1 MIGCRLCRGP
11 TCSENLARLEIFGVV
26 SWGAGGE
33 DLRGRGSLS
42 KRLAPTPLIIPYPSS
57 MPAAVNLKYQ
67 RSQRPTATTNGSGS
81 TSNGVKPFSGS
92 SRRVD
97 DDFIMTLD
105 SDDEGEGE
113 AVGQSEAESSSQQP
127 DESAGEAESG
137 PSRKQKSTAGLG
149 KGEKIIDGKGKGRA
163 PATGPPPGEEL
174 ALDKGFSFDV
184 DEDDVSRHNGWDFNV
199 ANGSAGGKKDKSVTV
214 DDIIESKRARRGDL
228 GLPTVDSDEEGSDAS
243 QEEDDEEEDDAE
255 EQWGGFSDE
264 DAQAQDAQ
272 DSESDEDDEAFGA
285 GVKPEHALSGSDDD
299 DNDEAEKDSESDDA
313 SDDDEEQ
320 EEDEASADS
329 GSDSESDEET
339 EVQKARKAAFFASE
353 SEKGSK
359 RASTS
364 ASAATPDS
372 IASFQ
377 SFSLSRP
384 LLRGLADLSFA
395 TPTPIQSRTIPIAL
409 AGKDIVAGAQT
420 GSGKTAAFMIPILE
434 RLAHRP
440 RGAAEAK
447 TRVVVLTP
455 TRELAVQ
462 CWNVGKALGKYSDV
476 RFCLAVGGLSLKSQE
491 QELKMRPE
499 IVIATPGRLIDHMRN
514 SASFGIEDIEILVMD
529 EADRML
535 EDGFADE
542 LNEIIQSTPK
552 SRQTMLFS
560 ATMTDDVDELV
571 RLSLKRP
578 VRLFVDPK
586 RTTASN
592 LIQEFVRVRGSTTG
606 AESSSVSNKRTED
619 EARPAL
625 LLSLCVRTFRHQVI
639 IFVRSKKLAH
649 QLKILFG
656 LMGLAAAEL
665 HGDLSQEQRLA
676 SLQSF
681 KEGKVDFLL
690 ATDLASRGLDIK
702 GVQTVINY
710 DMPAQF
716 EIYIHRVGR
725 TARAGKNGRSV
736 TLVGEGDRRLLKTV
750 LKKSPPSQIKHRLI
764 PHEIVSSI
772 HEKISLLKSDVEE
785 VMSEEK
791 EEKALRQAEM
801 ELTKG
806 QNMLEHRDEIMSRPK
821 RTWFQTEKEK
831 EASKNLSAK
840 EYAVKVDAAKAS
852 EKRKDDRKHDK
863 WSGLSRKQKRIKM
876 AREEIEAEGGQGAI
890 DAGIRSAKKKER
902 PSELGVMDSLKL
914 GRNSKAG
921 ADKKKKNKKSRSSTA
936 ALKVGKKGGGFKRDL
951 TQRSSSGGASSSPG
965 KPKAK
970 GPPGGKPGKKG
981 GKGGRR

>member
-1 MIGCRLCRGP
+1 M
-11 TCSENLARLEIFGVV
+11 
-26 SWGAGGE
+26 
-33 DLRGRGSLS
+33 
-42 KRLAPTPLIIPYPSS
+42 
-57 MPAAVNLKYQ
+57 
-67 RSQRPTATTNGSGS
+67 PTAVSKKQKATPSAS
-81 TSNGVKPFSGS
+81 TSSGKGKSPASRANGTRNGGQ
-92 SRRVD
+92 D
-97 DDFIMTLD
+97 ADFIMTLD
-105 SDDEGEGE
+105 SDDE
-113 AVGQSEAESSSQQP
+113 EAEQAGTAEPQEEISDAEDSSSQ
-127 DESAGEAESG
+127 A
-137 PSRKQKSTAGLG
+137 KSKANLG

-163 PATGPPPGEEL
+163 PVSGPPPGEEF
-174 ALDKGFSFDV
+174 ALDKGFSFDI
-184 DEDDVSRHNGWDFNV
+184 DEDQDGRHNGWDFNV
-199 ANGSAGGKKDKSVTV
+199 TKGKADVTSGRALTV
-214 DDIIESKRARRGDL
+214 DDIIESKRAKRGDL
-228 GLPTVDSDEEGSDAS
+228 ELPFGDSDGDEDEEEKLDG
-243 QEEDDEEEDDAE
+243 EDDEEE
-255 EQWGGFSDE
+255 EQFAGFSDDDDQEEEQEEE
-264 DAQAQDAQ
+264 D
-272 DSESDEDDEAFGA
+272 SDTFGA
-285 GVKPEHALSGSDDD
+285 GVKPENAGNSDDE
-299 DNDEAEKDSESDDA
+299 DEG
-313 SDDDEEQ
+313 DE
-320 EEDEASADS
+320 EEDEEDDEDDEDGDEMDSEDEEDAEEEEVDS
-329 GSDSESDEET
+329 GSDEESDEET

-353 SEKGSK
+353 SDANKSSSGKSK
-359 RASTS
+359 NQGAQEE
-364 ASAATPDS
+364 AF
-372 IASFQ
+372 ASFQ
-377 SFSLSRP
+377 SLSLSRP

-440 RGAAEAK
+440 RGASEAK

-462 CWNVGKALGKYSDV
+462 CWNVGKALGKFTDI

-491 QELKMRPE
+491 QELKLRPE
-499 IVIATPGRLIDHMRN
+499 VVIATPGRLIDHMRN

-535 EDGFADE
+535 EEGFAAE

-592 LIQEFVRVRGSTTG
+592 LIQEFVRVRGATG
-606 AESSSVSNKRTED
+606 ESSSSSSTTVQNKRTED

-725 TARAGKNGRSV
+725 TARGGKNGRSV

-764 PHEIVSSI
+764 PHEIVNSI
-772 HEKISLLKSDVEE
+772 GEKISLLKSDVED
-785 VMSEEK
+785 VMKEEK

-821 RTWFQTEKEK
+821 RTWFQSEKEK

-840 EYAVKVDAAKAS
+840 EYAAKVDTEKAS
-852 EKRKDDRKHDK
+852 EKRKDDRKHEK
-863 WSGLSRKQKRIKM
+863 WAGLSRKQKRLKM
-876 AREEIEAEGGQGAI
+876 AKEEIAAEGGQGAI
-890 DAGIRSAKKKER
+890 DASIRSAKKQER
-902 PSELGVMDSLKL
+902 PKELGVLEPFRS

-921 ADKKKKNKKSRSSTA
+921 AEKKKNRKKSRSSTA
-936 ALKVGKKGGGFKRDL
+936 ALKVGKKGGGFKQDL
-951 TQRSSSGGASSSPG
+951 TQRSSGGSGGAKSKA
-965 KPKAK
+965 KPK

-981 GKGGRR
+981 PKTGRK